1 VSELREKLDAAVAR
15 GSQRGRSGEPVAI
28 DADVA
33 QDVATGGHT
42 GVAGGTSGT
51 DIQGV
56 VDVLAAASVALQQAA
71 EHLQVHLAAGSETS
85 PYALVDQRDAQPQLE
100 PLLTVKDVAH
110 LLSVKEK
117 TVREW
122 KAKGDLPEPFELGG
136 VIRWERAEILDWL
149 ASRRVAR

>member
-1 VSELREKLDAAVAR
+1 MSDLREKLEAAVAR
-15 GSQRGRSGEPVAI
+15 GAQRGRSGEPVTV

-42 GVAGGTSGT
+42 GGVGGP
-51 DIQGV
+51 IQS
-56 VDVLAAASVALQQAA
+56 LAASLLTASAALQEAA
-71 EHLQVHLAAGSETS
+71 EHLQVHLAAGAETS
-85 PYALVDQRDAQPQLE
+85 LYASVDQRDAQPQLE

-110 LLSVKEK
+110 LLSVTEK

-122 KAKGDLPEPFELGG
+122 NAKGDMPVPFDLGG
-136 VIRWERAEILDWL
+136 VIRWERAEVLDWL

>member
-1 VSELREKLDAAVAR
+1 MSELREKLDAVVAR
-15 GSQRGRSGEPVAI
+15 GSQRVRSGEPVTV

-33 QDVATGGHT
+33 HDVATRGHT
-42 GVAGGTSGT
+42 GAVGEPIRSLATSL
-51 DIQGV
+51 Q
-56 VDVLAAASVALQQAA
+56 AASVALQQAA

-85 PYALVDQRDAQPQLE
+85 LYASVDQRDAQPQLE

-110 LLSVKEK
+110 LLSVTEK

-136 VIRWERAEILDWL
+136 VIRWERAEVLDWL
-149 ASRRVAR
+149 DSRRVAR

>member
-15 GSQRGRSGEPVAI
+15 GSQRGRSGDPVTV

-33 QDVATGGHT
+33 QEVATRGHT
-42 GVAGGTSGT
+42 GGVGDAVQALATSL
-51 DIQGV
+51 Q
-56 VDVLAAASVALQQAA
+56 AASVALQQASQ
-71 EHLQVHLAAGSETS
+71 HLQVHLAAGSETS
-85 PYALVDQRDAQPQLE
+85 LYASVDQRDAQPQLE

-110 LLSVKEK
+110 LLSVTEK

-122 KAKGDLPEPFELGG
+122 KAKGDMPVPFDLGG
-136 VIRWERAEILDWL
+136 VIRWERAEVLDWL